1 MRVAQVCPYSLSLPG
16 GVQGQVLGLARSQR
30 AAGHAVTVLAPTDG
44 PPPEPG
50 VRSLGRSM
58 PLASNGSVAPIA
70 PDLAC
75 ALRTVAALRD
85 GGYDVVHIHE
95 PLVPGPAMTALLYSE
110 RPIVATFHRSGG
122 SKAYLAFKPLVSR
135 WARRIAVRAAV
146 SPEARAT
153 ARAALGGEY
162 ELVFNGIELE
172 PFVKAA
178 PWPTSLRT
186 ILFIGRHEERKG
198 LAVLLAALERID
210 ADLECWVAGDGPETE
225 RLRARHGSDARIR
238 WLGRVDD
245 AERASRMKGAD
256 VVCAPSI
263 GGESF
268 GVVVAEAMAAGTPVV
283 ASDLPG
289 YRNVASDGVDALLVP
304 PGDPAAL
311 AAALTRVLGDARL
324 AEALAGAGEARAA
337 ELSMDHLA
345 ERYADLYRVAVG

>member
-1 MRVAQVCPYSLSLPG
+1 MRIAQVCPYSLSLPG
-16 GVQGQVLGLARSQR
+16 GVQGQVLGLARSLR

-44 PPPEPG
+44 PPPAPG
-50 VRSLGRSM
+50 TRSLGRSI

-110 RPIVATFHRSGG
+110 RPILATFHRSGG
-122 SKAYLAFKPLVSR
+122 SKAYVAFKPLVSR
-135 WARRIAVRAAV
+135 WARRISVRAAV
-146 SPEARAT
+146 SPEAVAT
-153 ARAALGGEY
+153 ARAALGGDY
-162 ELVFNGIELE
+162 ELLFNGIDLE
-172 PFVKAA
+172 PFVKAG
-178 PWPTSLRT
+178 PWPTTRRT

-210 ADLECWVAGDGPETE
+210 LEVDCWVVGDGPETG
-225 RLRARHGSDARIR
+225 RLRSRHSSDARIQ

-245 AERASRMKGAD
+245 DERASRMKGAD

-268 GVVVAEAMAAGTPVV
+268 GVVVLEAMAAGTPVV

-289 YRNVASDGVDALLVP
+289 YRNVARDGVDAVLVP

-311 AAALTRVLGDARL
+311 AAALTRVLGDGRL
-324 AEALAGAGEARAA
+324 AGALSGAGEARAA
-337 ELSMDHLA
+337 ELSMGHLA
-345 ERYADLYRVAVG
+345 ERYAGLYRAAVG

>member
-1 MRVAQVCPYSLSLPG
+1 MRIAQVCPYSLSLPG
-16 GVQGQVLGLARSQR
+16 GVQGQVLGLARSLR
-30 AAGHAVTVLAPTDG
+30 ATGHTVTVLAPTDG

-50 VRSLGRSM
+50 VRSLGRSI

-75 ALRTVAALRD
+75 ARRTVAALRD
-85 GGYDVVHIHE
+85 GRYDVVHIHE

-110 RPIVATFHRSGG
+110 GNTVATFHRSGG
-122 SKAYLAFKPLVSR
+122 SKAYTAFKPLVSR

-146 SPEARAT
+146 SPEALAT

-172 PFVKAA
+172 PFVKAE
-178 PWPTSLRT
+178 PWPTSRRT
-186 ILFIGRHEERKG
+186 VLFLGRHEERKG
-198 LAVLLAALERID
+198 LAVLLAAVQAVEL
-210 ADLECWVAGDGPETE
+210 DLECWVVGDGPETE
-225 RLRARHGSDARIR
+225 RLRSRYASDARIR
-238 WLGRVDD
+238 WIGRVSDE
-245 AERASRMKGAD
+245 ERASRMKGAD

-268 GVVVAEAMAAGTPVV
+268 GVVVLEAMAAGTPVV

-289 YRNVASDGVDALLVP
+289 YRNVARDGVDALLVP
-304 PGDPAAL
+304 PGDVATL
-311 AAALTRVLGDARL
+311 SVALTRVLEDRQL
-324 AEALAGAGEARAA
+324 ASTLACAGEARAA

-345 ERYADLYRVAVG
+345 ERYTGIYRAAGA